1 MLARLARREQRSVAA
16 VGGFDQYLQLLQSVF
31 TFNGHRFVVPSGKIE
46 ELTALEGAGN
56 SIASACIAVRVMVFA
71 EARFQFQEMRNGR
84 PSSLFGTPDLA
95 LLERPWDSATTGDL
109 LSRMELDG
117 SLYGNS
123 YWVVEGGQL
132 LRLDPCKTIV
142 ATEAVGGQRPWSSR
156 VVAYAVVD
164 DANQEVRMWLPSE
177 VAHYRPVPDPSAQ
190 FRGRSWMSTVVGDI
204 AADKEMTTYKS
215 AILANSGTPNM
226 AVSLDPQISPE
237 QFEAFVRS
245 MEQGHA
251 GAANA
256 GKTLYLGGGADV
268 TVVGADMQQADIKN
282 IQGAGETRIAAAAG
296 VPAVILGISEGLAGS
311 SLNSGNYISARRRF
325 ADGTLRPLWRA
336 AAGALST
343 LVPAPGGA
351 RLWYDDRDIPFLQE
365 DVADDANIRSLHAQ
379 TIKALLDAGYDPD
392 SAVTAVTTGDFDRL
406 IGKHSG
412 LYSVQLQPPG
422 SMEPAEDSPAD
433 ESEDE
438 AEDGTD
444 GADAEDTPAR
454 MAVRALELV
463 AAREPAENHVHM
475 PEIRLD
481 PQVYVPEQPAPIV
494 NVETAPVQVNV
505 PPTPVVVNNELPRR
519 RTVRTV
525 ERDEQNRIVRIIDEE
540 FDELDEVM

>member
-56 SIASACIAVRVMVFA
+56 SIASSCIAVRALVFS
-71 EARFQFQEMRNGR
+71 EARFQFQELRNGR
-84 PSSLFGTPDLA
+84 PGNLFGTPALG
-95 LLERPWDSATTGDL
+95 LLEQPWDSATTGDL
-109 LSRMELDG
+109 LARMEVDA

-123 YWVVEGGQL
+123 YWVAEGGQL
-132 LRLDPCKTIV
+132 LRLDPCKTMV
-142 ATEAVGGQRPWSSR
+142 VSEGTGDPGRPWSR
-156 VVAYAVVD
+156 RIVAYAVMD
-164 DANQEVRMWLPSE
+164 DANREVRMWLPSE
-177 VAHYRPVPDPSAQ
+177 VAHHRPLPDPSAE

-204 AADKEMTTYKS
+204 AADREMTRYKA
-215 AILANSGTPNM
+215 AILANSGTPNL

-237 QFEAFVRS
+237 QFEAFVTS

-311 SLNSGNYISARRRF
+311 SLNAGNYISARRRF

-343 LVPAPGGA
+343 LVTAPGGS

-365 DVADDANIRSLHAQ
+365 DVADDASIRSLHAQ
-379 TIKALLDAGYDPD
+379 TIKALVDAGYDPD
-392 SAVTAVTTGDFDRL
+392 SVVTAVTTGDFDRL
-406 IGKHSG
+406 LGKHSG
-412 LYSVQLQPPG
+412 LYSVQLQPPM
-422 SMEPAEDSPAD
+422 SMQTENESGAADDSEDSAEADTADPA
-433 ESEDE
+433 
-438 AEDGTD
+438 T
-444 GADAEDTPAR
+444 
-454 MAVRALELV
+454 
-463 AAREPAENHVHM
+463 
-475 PEIRLD
+475 
-481 PQVYVPEQPAPIV
+481 Q
-494 NVETAPVQVNV
+494 
-505 PPTPVVVNNELPRR
+505 
-519 RTVRTV
+519 
-525 ERDEQNRIVRIIDEE
+525 
-540 FDELDEVM
+540 